1 MSPQTWRFG
10 RRGETAVTVTGP
22 VRANSGEALRDGA
35 IAGLGLVQLPLFIVA
50 PAIGT
55 GQLRVVLE
63 DHPAPEAFIY
73 ALHSPGRVPAKVR
86 SFVDFLAGRFGP
98 RPSWE
103 RVLIRSRGRRPSG

>member
-1 MSPQTWRFG
+1 
-10 RRGETAVTVTGP
+10 
-22 VRANSGEALRDGA
+22 
-35 IAGLGLVQLPLFIVA
+35 
-50 PAIGT
+50 
-55 GQLRVVLE
+55 VLQ

-86 SFVDFLAGRFGP
+86 SFVDFLASRFGP

>member
-1 MSPQTWRFG
+1 M
-10 RRGETAVTVTGP
+10 TGP
-22 VRANSGEALRDGA
+22 VQANSGEALRDAA
-35 IAGLGLVQLPLFIVA
+35 IAGLGLVQLPLFIVG
-50 PAIGT
+50 PAIAT

-63 DHPAPEAFIY
+63 DHPAPRG
-73 ALHSPGRVPAKVR
+73 LHLRAPLTGRVPAKVR